1 MRAAQYGRYGD
12 ASVVSVV
19 PIAPLRPGSG
29 EVLVDVHAAA
39 LNPKDVLVRKG
50 KYRAL
55 SGARFPKRP
64 GLDVAGVVREVG
76 AGVPTTLIGRRMLGM
91 RDGFRALSGTLA
103 EQAIVPVRQLA
114 PIDDA
119 LSCADA
125 ACLPLAGCT
134 ALQALRDAGRLA
146 SGERV
151 CILGASGGVGTLAVG
166 VARRLGATVTAV
178 GSARS
183 VALLRSLGA
192 DVVLDRDRDAPF
204 AARGAYDLVLDAFG
218 RTRLRDVR
226 PALRPGGRWVAIVPS
241 AGLAL
246 DLALAPLLGVR
257 ARTVVVRPREADL
270 AWLADAAAGGA
281 LRPVI
286 DSTWSLDDVAAAMQ
300 RLETRSAHG
309 KVVVLPRGGCGCG
322 AGRPR
327 AVVAGGVSDSP

>member
-1 MRAAQYGRYGD
+1 MRAAQYERYGD
-12 ASVVSVV
+12 ASVVGVASV
-19 PIAPLRPGSG
+19 APPRPGPG
-29 EVLVDVHAAA
+29 EVLVDVHATA

-76 AGVPTTLIGRRMLGM
+76 AGVPRSLVGRRVLGM
-91 RDGFRALSGTLA
+91 LDGFRALTGTLA
-103 EQAIVPVRQLA
+103 EQAIVPARQLA
-114 PIDDA
+114 PIDDG
-119 LSCADA
+119 LSCDAA

-146 SGERV
+146 RGEHV
-151 CILGASGGVGTLAVG
+151 CILGASGGVGTLAIG
-166 VARRLGATVTAV
+166 IARRLGATVTAV

-183 VALLRSLGA
+183 VALLGSLGA
-192 DVVLDRDRDAPF
+192 DVVLDRDHDAPF
-204 AARGAYDLVLDAFG
+204 AARSAYDLVLDAFG
-218 RTRLRDVR
+218 RTRLRDAR
-226 PALRPGGRWVAIVPS
+226 PALRPGGRWVEIVPS
-241 AGLAL
+241 AGLAV
-246 DLALAPLLGVR
+246 DLVLAPLLGVR
-257 ARTVVVRPREADL
+257 ARTVVVRPRQGDL

-309 KVVVLPRGGCGCG
+309 KVVVLPRGACGCA
-322 AGRPR
+322 AGVPR
-327 AVVAGGVSDSP
+327 AAGPRGVSDSP